1 MENFSYKVL
10 TGNVLKEFKLRYLA
24 DIDVGQKTKALGV
37 FDFRSFLNIGMLLT
51 TSEKARI
58 VRTLILDIVIA
69 TINEKT
75 GGGTKYINRRDRDYL
90 PAAIQEE
97 NYHKN
102 LTDAVKELFNM
113 IIRNFPQTV
122 PKIEC
127 QVHLRQELAS
137 NVGNYV
143 IPNAKNRHPM

>member
-1 MENFSYKVL
+1 M
-10 TGNVLKEFKLRYLA
+10 KEFKLRYLA

-113 IIRNFPQTV
+113 IISNFPQTV

-127 QVHLRQELAS
+127 QVHIRQELAS
-137 NVGNYV
+137 NVGNYF
-143 IPNAKNRHPM
+143 M

>member
-10 TGNVLKEFKLRYLA
+10 TGNVLKEFKLQYLA

-102 LTDAVKELFNM
+102 LTDAVKELAM
-113 IIRNFPQTV
+113 LVQTTDFYA
-122 PKIEC
+122 KILAY
-127 QVHLRQELAS
+127 VLR
-137 NVGNYV
+137 
-143 IPNAKNRHPM
+143 KC

>member
-10 TGNVLKEFKLRYLA
+10 TGNVLKEFKLQYLA

-113 IIRNFPQTV
+113 IIRNYPQTA
-122 PKIEC
+122 P
-127 QVHLRQELAS
+127 
-137 NVGNYV
+137 
-143 IPNAKNRHPM
+143 